1 MLIDLISS
9 WLSWGSKDLAWWG
22 AGWVW
27 LSPLKNSWPSWAV
40 LLPSVSKPPGCF
52 LRLSRQKYIYTGLS
66 LFSEP
71 FGEIPLD
78 LGWVH
83 VCTVFIICLIKSRI
97 LSVLFFF
104 FFFFWSCS
112 MSIMH
117 EAGLP
122 VISLSC
128 QPVSGVIAW
137 GSSALVPSVSRRHK
151 AWIPGFFSVGKI
163 LRTDAVGY
171 RFLFLA

>member
-1 MLIDLISS
+1 MIYLISS
-9 WLSWGSKDLAWWG
+9 WLLWVSKDLAWG
-22 AGWVW
+22 VW
-27 LSPLKNSWPSWAV
+27 PSPLKNSWPSWAV

-66 LFSEP
+66 LLSEP

-104 FFFFWSCS
+104 FFFWSCS
-112 MSIMH
+112 TSIMH
-117 EAGLP
+117 ETGLP

-137 GSSALVPSVSRRHK
+137 GSSALVLSVSRRHK

-163 LRTDAVGY
+163 LRTDAVQISV
-171 RFLFLA
+171 LSLT